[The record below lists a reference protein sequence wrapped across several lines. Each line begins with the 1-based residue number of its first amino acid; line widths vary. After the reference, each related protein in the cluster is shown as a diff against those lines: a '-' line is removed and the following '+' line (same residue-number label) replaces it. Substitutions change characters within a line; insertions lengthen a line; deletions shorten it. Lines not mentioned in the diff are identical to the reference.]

1 MLLIKCRRLKRG
13 YLSMKDNGTFGWL
26 STSHRKKLVLMIVA
40 ILMVCILE
48 CVRLG
53 VIMTVKSEYYMQK
66 ADELHQR
73 ERRIKAK
80 RGRILDRNGEIL
92 AANEVVCTV
101 SVIHSQIDD
110 EDKVIKVLA
119 GELDMDVE
127 EVTKKVKKV
136 TSMEYIKTNV
146 AKDIGDAIREYDLPG
161 VKIDEDYKRVYPY
174 NELASKVLGFTGADN
189 QGILGLEAKYDTY
202 LSGTNGQILTLS
214 DAGGIEIKGSRE
226 DRILPVDGQDLYTTL
241 DVNIQKYAT
250 QLAWETMVKK
260 EAKQVSIIV
269 MRPDNGEIL
278 AMANVPEYN
287 LNSPYELNYEPDEEE
302 AQKDKMDLLN
312 NMWRNFCIN
321 DTYEPGS
328 IFKTVTATA
337 ALETG
342 VVGLNDSFTCSG
354 ATVVSDR
361 RIRCHKT
368 TGHGTQDFTHT
379 VYNSCN
385 PAFVEWGRRVG
396 TDNMYLYMG
405 KLGLLAKTGIDLSG
419 EAGTIIHKQENV
431 GAVELATMSFGQSFQ
446 ITPVQMLRAVSAI
459 VNGGRLVTPH
469 FGLYTGSSD
478 GSVVNEFA
486 YSTQDEAISSQT
498 SETMKKIL
506 EGVVSEG
513 GGTKAYIDGYSIGGK
528 TATSQKLPR
537 GSGKY
542 ISSFIGF
549 APADNPQVIAMCLID
564 EPTGVY
570 YGGTIAAP
578 VVKTLYENILPY
590 IGIERSVQLEKNDD

>member
-1 MLLIKCRRLKRG
+1 
-13 YLSMKDNGTFGWL
+13 MKDAGKFGWIR
-26 STSHRKKLVLMIVA
+26 TSHRKKLVFMILAVTLA
-40 ILMVCILE
+40 AVLE
-48 CVRLG
+48 FARLG
-53 VIMTVKSEYYMQK
+53 VLMTLKSEYYTQK
-66 ADELHQR
+66 AEELHQR

-101 SVIHSQIDD
+101 SVIHSQIED

-127 EVTKKVKKV
+127 EVAKKVKKV
-136 TSMEYIKTNV
+136 SSMEYIKTNV
-146 AKDIGDAIREYDLPG
+146 DKETGDAIREYELSG
-161 VKIDEDYKRVYPY
+161 VKVDEDYKRVYPY
-174 NELASKVLGFTGADN
+174 SELASKVLGFTGADN

-202 LSGTNGQILTLS
+202 LAGENGQILTLS
-214 DAGGIEIKGSRE
+214 DAGGIEIQGSRE
-226 DRILPVDGQDLYTTL
+226 DRILPVDGQDLYTTI

-250 QLAWETMVKK
+250 QLAWETMIKK
-260 EAKQVSIIV
+260 EAKQVCIIV
-269 MRPDNGEIL
+269 MKPDNGEIL
-278 AMANVPEYN
+278 AMVNVPEYD
-287 LNSPYELNYEPDEEE
+287 LNNPYELNYEPDEEE
-302 AQKDKMDLLN
+302 SGRDKMDLLN

-328 IFKTVTATA
+328 IFKMVTATA
-337 ALETG
+337 ALETK
-342 VVGLNDSFTCSG
+342 VVSLDDTFTCQG

-396 TDNMYLYMG
+396 VDNMYLYMG
-405 KLGLLAKTGIDLSG
+405 KLGLLSKTGIDLSG
-419 EAGTIIHKQENV
+419 EAGTIIHKKENV

-446 ITPVQMLRAVSAI
+446 ITPVQMLRATSAI
-459 VNGGRLVTPH
+459 INGGKLVTPH
-469 FGLYTGSSD
+469 FGMYTSTSD

-486 YSTQDEAISSQT
+486 YSSTEAAIELDT
-498 SETMKKIL
+498 SEKMKTIL

-513 GGTKAYIDGYSIGGK
+513 GGTKAYIEGYSIGGK

-578 VVKTLYENILPY
+578 VIKTLYENILPY
-590 IGIERSVQLEKNDD
+590 LGIEQTEQLEK

>member
-26 STSHRKKLVLMIVA
+26 STSHRKKLVLMIAA

-101 SVIHSQIDD
+101 SVIHSQIED

-136 TSMEYIKTNV
+136 SSMEYIKTNV
-146 AKDIGDAIREYDLPG
+146 AKNIGDAIREYDLPG

-287 LNSPYELNYEPDEEE
+287 LNSPYELNYEPDEED

>member
-1 MLLIKCRRLKRG
+1 
-13 YLSMKDNGTFGWL
+13 MKDNDTFGWL
-26 STSHRKKLVLMIVA
+26 STGHRKKLVLMIAA

-101 SVIHSQIDD
+101 SVIHSQIED

-136 TSMEYIKTNV
+136 SSMEYIKTNV

-161 VKIDEDYKRVYPY
+161 VKIDEDYKRVYPH

-287 LNSPYELNYEPDEEE
+287 LNSPYELNYEPDEED

-590 IGIERSVQLEKNDD
+590 IGIERSVQLEKNDN

>member
-1 MLLIKCRRLKRG
+1 MVLIKCRRLKRG
-13 YLSMKDNGTFGWL
+13 YLLMKDAGKFGWIR
-26 STSHRKKLVLMIVA
+26 TSHRKKLVFMILAVTLA
-40 ILMVCILE
+40 AVLE
-48 CVRLG
+48 FARLG
-53 VIMTVKSEYYMQK
+53 VLMTLKSEYYTQK
-66 ADELHQR
+66 AEELHQR

-101 SVIHSQIDD
+101 SVIHSQIED

-127 EVTKKVKKV
+127 EVAKKVKKV
-136 TSMEYIKTNV
+136 SSMEYIKTNV
-146 AKDIGDAIREYDLPG
+146 DKETGDAIREYELSG
-161 VKIDEDYKRVYPY
+161 VKVDEDYKRVYPY
-174 NELASKVLGFTGADN
+174 SELASKVLGFTGADN

-202 LSGTNGQILTLS
+202 LAGENGQILTLS
-214 DAGGIEIKGSRE
+214 DAGGIEIQGSRE
-226 DRILPVDGQDLYTTL
+226 DRILPVDGQDLYTTI

-250 QLAWETMVKK
+250 QLAWETMIKK
-260 EAKQVSIIV
+260 EAKQVCIIV
-269 MRPDNGEIL
+269 MKPDNGEIL
-278 AMANVPEYN
+278 AMVNIPEYD
-287 LNSPYELNYEPDEEE
+287 LNNPYELNYEPDEEE
-302 AQKDKMDLLN
+302 AGRDKMDLLN

-328 IFKTVTATA
+328 IFKMVTATA
-337 ALETG
+337 ALETK
-342 VVGLNDSFTCSG
+342 VVSLDDTFTCQG

-396 TDNMYLYMG
+396 VDNMYLYMG
-405 KLGLLAKTGIDLSG
+405 KLGLLSKTGIDLSG
-419 EAGTIIHKQENV
+419 EAGTIIHKKENV

-446 ITPVQMLRAVSAI
+446 ITPVQMLRATSAI
-459 VNGGRLVTPH
+459 INGGKLVTPH
-469 FGLYTGSSD
+469 FGMYTSTSD

-486 YSTQDEAISSQT
+486 YSSTEAAIELDT
-498 SETMKKIL
+498 SEKMKTIL

-513 GGTKAYIDGYSIGGK
+513 GGTKAYIEGYSIGGK

-578 VVKTLYENILPY
+578 VIKTLYENILPY
-590 IGIERSVQLEKNDD
+590 LGIEQTEQLEK

>member
-1 MLLIKCRRLKRG
+1 M
-13 YLSMKDNGTFGWL
+13 
-26 STSHRKKLVLMIVA
+26 
-40 ILMVCILE
+40 
-48 CVRLG
+48 
-53 VIMTVKSEYYMQK
+53 
-66 ADELHQR
+66 
-73 ERRIKAK
+73 
-80 RGRILDRNGEIL
+80 
-92 AANEVVCTV
+92 
-101 SVIHSQIDD
+101 
-110 EDKVIKVLA
+110 
-119 GELDMDVE
+119 
-127 EVTKKVKKV
+127 
-136 TSMEYIKTNV
+136 
-146 AKDIGDAIREYDLPG
+146 
-161 VKIDEDYKRVYPY
+161 
-174 NELASKVLGFTGADN
+174 LGFSGADN
-189 QGILGLEAKYDTY
+189 QVILGLEAKYDTY

-446 ITPVQMLRAVSAI
+446 ITPVQMLRAVSAS

-570 YGGTIAAP
+570 YGGAIAAT
-578 VVKTLYENILPY
+578 VVKTLYENIFPY

>member
-1 MLLIKCRRLKRG
+1 
-13 YLSMKDNGTFGWL
+13 MKDNDTFGWL
-26 STSHRKKLVLMIVA
+26 STGHRKKLVLMIAA

-101 SVIHSQIDD
+101 SVIHSQIED

-136 TSMEYIKTNV
+136 SSMEYIKTNV
-146 AKDIGDAIREYDLPG
+146 AKDIGDVIREYDLPG

-354 ATVVSDR
+354 ATIVSDR

-578 VVKTLYENILPY
+578 VVKTLYENILSY

>member
-1 MLLIKCRRLKRG
+1 
-13 YLSMKDNGTFGWL
+13 MKDNDTFGWL
-26 STSHRKKLVLMIVA
+26 STSHRKKLVLMIAA

-101 SVIHSQIDD
+101 SVIHSQIED

-136 TSMEYIKTNV
+136 SSMEYIKTNV

-361 RIRCHKT
+361 RIRCDKT